1 MRKPKHKNKTHRR
14 CLNRQRRFFYAY
26 SLRHEHIYLPWTSK
40 GVIDLHDITALKNA
54 LKLLPTHLADMFEKL
69 PRDVVSKVCEIRLRS
84 GRPLALTMTNST
96 IIPNKDVIV
105 TPKDIEL
112 TAARAFRYSIHSST
126 TQLCEG
132 YATYCGGVRVGIS
145 GTAAHEG
152 GGVVNVRDI
161 SSLNIR
167 IPREMKGCAED
178 IFRRFMYERP
188 ISMLI
193 AGEPSSGKTTFLR
206 DLARLCGGIF
216 RTALIDERGELAS
229 VVSGTPTNDVGVMTD
244 VFDRYPRNA
253 AVETA
258 VRVMSPQVL
267 ICDEIG
273 SAEDI
278 ASLEYACNS
287 GVKLIATCH
296 CGSLS
301 ELSGKPNI
309 SKLLADGIF
318 DTVLL
323 LKDRTVREIR
333 KAGELLCLAR

>member
-1 MRKPKHKNKTHRR
+1 MFKKTV
-14 CLNRQRRFFYAY
+14 LESA
-26 SLRHEHIYLPWTSK
+26 
-40 GVIDLHDITALKNA
+40 V
-54 LKLLPTHLADMFEKL
+54 KLLPEHLADMIDKL
-69 PRDVVSKVCEIRLRS
+69 PRDVISKVCEIRLRS

-112 TAARAFRYSIHSST
+112 TAARAFRYSMHSST
-126 TQLCEG
+126 AQLCEG

-167 IPREMKGCAED
+167 IPREMKGCADD
-178 IFRRFMYERP
+178 IFRRFMYECP
-188 ISMLI
+188 ISLLI

-206 DLARLCGGIF
+206 DLVRLCGGIY
-216 RTALIDERGELAS
+216 RTVIIDERSEIAAM
-229 VVSGTPTNDVGVMTD
+229 VSGTPTNDVGVMTD

-278 ASLEYACNS
+278 ESLEYVCNS
-287 GVKLIATCH
+287 GVKLIATTH
-296 CGSLS
+296 CGSIS
-301 ELSGKPNI
+301 ELSEKPNI
-309 SKLLADGIF
+309 SKLLADGVF

-323 LKDRTVREIR
+323 LKDRAVSDIR
-333 KAGELLCLAR
+333 KAGELFCLVR

>member
-1 MRKPKHKNKTHRR
+1 M
-14 CLNRQRRFFYAY
+14 
-26 SLRHEHIYLPWTSK
+26 
-40 GVIDLHDITALKNA
+40 HDITALKNA
-54 LKLLPTHLADMFEKL
+54 LKLLPEHLADMIDKL
-69 PRDVVSKVCEIRLRS
+69 PRDVISKVCELRLRS

-112 TAARAFRYSIHSST
+112 TVARAFRYSMHSST
-126 TQLCEG
+126 AQLCEG
-132 YATYCGGVRVGIS
+132 YAACCNGVRVGIS
-145 GTAAHEG
+145 GMASEECG
-152 GGVVNVRDI
+152 KVMNVRDI

-178 IFRRFMYERP
+178 IFRRFMYECP
-188 ISMLI
+188 ISLLI

-206 DLARLCGGIF
+206 DLARLCGGIY
-216 RTALIDERGELAS
+216 RTVIIDERSEIAAM
-229 VVSGTPTNDVGVMTD
+229 VSGVPTNDVGIMTD
-244 VFDRYPRNA
+244 VFDRYPRKA

-296 CGSLS
+296 CGSIS
-301 ELSGKPNI
+301 ELSEKPNI

-323 LKDRTVREIR
+323 LKDRTVRKIR

>member
-1 MRKPKHKNKTHRR
+1 MPHNNI
-14 CLNRQRRFFYAY
+14 L
-26 SLRHEHIYLPWTSK
+26 E
-40 GVIDLHDITALKNA
+40 NA
-54 LKLLPTHLADMFEKL
+54 VKLLPEHLADMIDKL
-69 PRDVVSKVCEIRLRS
+69 TLDVASKVCEIRLRA
-84 GRPLALTMTNST
+84 GRPLVLTLTDST
-96 IIPNKDVIV
+96 IIPNKEICV

-112 TAARAFRYSIHSST
+112 TTARAFRYSMHSST
-126 TQLCEG
+126 AQLCEG
-132 YATYCGGVRVGIS
+132 YAAWCNGVRVGIS
-145 GTAAHEG
+145 GTASEDCG
-152 GGVVNVRDI
+152 KVVNVRDI

-188 ISMLI
+188 ISLLI

-206 DLARLCGGIF
+206 DLARLCGGIY
-216 RTALIDERGELAS
+216 RTVIIDERSEIAAM
-229 VVSGTPTNDVGVMTD
+229 VSGLPTNDVGIMTD
-244 VFDRYPRNA
+244 VFDRYPRKA

-258 VRVMSPQVL
+258 VRVMSPQVI

-278 ASLEYACNS
+278 ESLEYACNS

-301 ELSGKPNI
+301 ELTEKPNI
-309 SKLLADGIF
+309 SKIISDGVF

-323 LKDRTVREIR
+323 LKERAVSDIR
-333 KAGELLCLAR
+333 KAGELLCLVR